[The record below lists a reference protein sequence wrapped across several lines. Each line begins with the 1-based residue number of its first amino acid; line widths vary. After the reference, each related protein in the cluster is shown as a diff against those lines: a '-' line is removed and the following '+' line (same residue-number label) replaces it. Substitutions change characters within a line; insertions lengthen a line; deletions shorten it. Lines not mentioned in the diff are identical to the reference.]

1 MINGVT
7 ELMMMKADVLSN
19 FENIEVCTHYNYN
32 GKVIDYLPYNIDPS
46 YLKPVTVS
54 LKGWAEDL
62 TAIDNKSKLPQT
74 LLEYIQFIEKLVE
87 IPISIVSVGPDRTQ
101 TIRMK

>member
-1 MINGVT
+1 
-7 ELMMMKADVLSN
+7 
-19 FENIEVCTHYNYN
+19 
-32 GKVIDYLPYNIDPS
+32 VIDYLPYNIDPS

-62 TAIDNKSKLPQT
+62 TGIDNKSKLPQT
-74 LLEYIQFIEKLVE
+74 LLEYIQFIEKTVE